1 MDSPPLFVVL
11 LQVGEEI
18 THLDFCHRDFEVR
31 DIVVLQPVSTSFL
44 RDVLLVGVKLS
55 GEESRAAGRWFGTH
69 RKSFIF
75 NNNNHILFTN
85 QNLIFI

>member
-18 THLDFCHRDFEVR
+18 THLYFCHRDFEVR
-31 DIVVLQPVSTSFL
+31 DIVVLQPVSASFL

-55 GEESRAAGRWFGTH
+55 GEEFRAATLRSIKH
-69 RKSFIF
+69 RNSFVF
-75 NNNNHILFTN
+75 NNNKHALFTN
-85 QNLIFI
+85 